1 MEINIMATL
10 LEKYSQR
17 LAVSDNTFAKSHNG
31 AKMDS
36 TRKLMVAACLENTNK
51 FLSESFNN
59 SVGTQRAD
67 MGEFRKFALNL
78 VTVALPTLIAP
89 ELVMVYPMTSF
100 SGYVNYLSYTAGS
113 NKGSVH
119 QGDIFNN
126 VFGMPQ
132 TNNAD
137 AKYTASAVVEAVTSF
152 VSGTTKV
159 AWTPVVAGTIR
170 ALDAN
175 GVEVSD
181 NETTAWTAA
190 ADGTITAGA
199 YVSGKS
205 ASDVA
210 KLAYQYDNV
219 VIPQNDLPI
228 LNAEIKGIALQAKA
242 RRIAVFYSQMAAFQ
256 AKTDYGFNMEDEM
269 AKQAVGQLAYEVDTE
284 VVTTLDETAGA
295 ADAALTWSKTLPV
308 GVSKMEHYEG
318 FSEIIEIARAIIY
331 NRTKRFAPNYMIIAA
346 DVLPVLTF
354 ISGFTAAPAGQVNG
368 PYFAGT
374 LNALKVF
381 VSPALE
387 SGKFLIGVNGNDGMS
402 SVAVYAPYLPIC
414 PTQLLGFA
422 DGAMSQGFST
432 LYDIKILNEN
442 LIIAGK
448 VTD

>member
-1 MEINIMATL
+1 
-10 LEKYSQR
+10 
-17 LAVSDNTFAKSHNG
+17 
-31 AKMDS
+31 
-36 TRKLMVAACLENTNK
+36 
-51 FLSESFNN
+51 
-59 SVGTQRAD
+59 
-67 MGEFRKFALNL
+67 
-78 VTVALPTLIAP
+78 
-89 ELVMVYPMTSF
+89 
-100 SGYVNYLSYTAGS
+100 
-113 NKGSVH
+113 
-119 QGDIFNN
+119 
-126 VFGMPQ
+126 MPQ

-137 AKYTASAVVEAVTSF
+137 AKYTSSAVVEALTA
-152 VSGTTKV
+152 GTGAQSI
-159 AWTPVVAGTIR
+159 AWTPVVKGAFK
-170 ALDAN
+170 DAN
-175 GVEVSD
+175 GDVVGDMEIIHAD
-181 NETTAWTAA
+181 NSTPTKVFFKDTDSKLYTDAAYTTQYTVV
-190 ADGTITAGA
+190 AGD
-199 YVSGKS
+199 K
-205 ASDVA
+205 A
-210 KLAYQYDNV
+210 KYFYDNV

-284 VVTTLDETAGA
+284 VVLTLDETAGA
-295 ADAALTWSKTLPV
+295 ADSALTWSKTLPV

-422 DGAMSQGFST
+422 DGSMSSGFST
-432 LYDIKILNEN
+432 LYDIEVLNKD